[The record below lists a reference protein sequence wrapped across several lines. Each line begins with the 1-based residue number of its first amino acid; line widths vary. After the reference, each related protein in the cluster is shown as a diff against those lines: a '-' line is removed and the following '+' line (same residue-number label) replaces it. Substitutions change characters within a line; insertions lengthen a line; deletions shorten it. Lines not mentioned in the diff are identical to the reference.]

1 MRQIA
6 KTQTVGAI
14 VKDSLFEDSV
24 AFYGRWKSSHSVL
37 HNCTFRGNGK
47 CSRLCSIVQLAV
59 TTPFPLIA
67 GNPELEMQMLRE
79 WPS

>member
-1 MRQIA
+1 MVTQIA

-37 HNCTFRGNGK
+37 HNCTFRGNG
-47 CSRLCSIVQLAV
+47 
-59 TTPFPLIA
+59 
-67 GNPELEMQMLRE
+67 NPELEMQMLRE
-79 WPS
+79 